1 MAMTIE
7 SKAAEA
13 GGAVDK
19 TLKDAEGKLRVLV
32 ERLEH
37 GVQEALELARSRSK
51 VYAEG
56 AGEQLETAQ
65 KYVTE
70 RVQERPLAAT
80 AVAVGVGVVIGLLL
94 SGGRNR

>member
-1 MAMTIE
+1 MSVE

-13 GGAVDK
+13 GGAADK
-19 TLKDAEGKLRVLV
+19 TLKDAEGKLRALV

-37 GVQEALELARSRSK
+37 GVQEALDLARSRSK

-65 KYVTE
+65 KYMTE

-80 AVAVGVGVVIGLLL
+80 AVAVGVGVLIGLLL

>member
-1 MAMTIE
+1 MTVE
-7 SKAAEA
+7 AEVADAAKAAE
-13 GGAVDK
+13 K
-19 TLKDAEGKLRVLV
+19 SLKDAEKSLRGLV
-32 ERLEH
+32 DRLER
-37 GVQEALELARSRSK
+37 GLQDVLDLARERSK

-80 AVAVGVGVVIGLLL
+80 AAALGVGVVIGMLFA
-94 SGGRNR
+94 SSSRR